1 MPLAR
6 VARFGFPC
14 VHMARP
20 KIRLLLVDDHLV
32 VRVGLRSLLETQ
44 PDMVVVAEAAGGD
57 AALREFERHHPDL
70 TLMDL
75 RMPEMDGAATTA
87 ALRQRHPGARVLVL
101 TTFDTDEDIYRALQA
116 GACGYLLKNTDSEP
130 LLQTIR
136 AVHAGTYRLPAEVAA
151 RLAQRQAAPQL
162 SPREREVLELIVK
175 GRSNKEI
182 GCALGVAEN
191 TVKNHVKVILD
202 KLGVADRT
210 QAATTAIQRGI
221 VRL

>member
-1 MPLAR
+1 
-6 VARFGFPC
+6 
-14 VHMARP
+14 MAKP

-32 VRVGLRSLLETQ
+32 VRIGLRSLLEMQ
-44 PDMVVVAEAAGGD
+44 PDMTVVAEAASG
-57 AALREFERHHPDL
+57 AVALKEFERHQPDL

-75 RMPEMDGAATTA
+75 RMPEMSGAETTA
-87 ALRQRHPGARVLVL
+87 AIRAVAPAARVLVL
-101 TTFDTDEDIYRALQA
+101 TTFDTDEDIFRALQA

-130 LLQTIR
+130 LLKTIR
-136 AVHAGTYRLPAEVAA
+136 SVHAGTYRLPAEVAA
-151 RLAQRQAAPQL
+151 RLAQRQAAPEL

-191 TVKNHVKVILD
+191 TVKNHVKVVLD
-202 KLGVADRT
+202 KLGVQDRT

-221 VRL
+221 VRLN

>member
-1 MPLAR
+1 
-6 VARFGFPC
+6 
-14 VHMARP
+14 MAKP

-32 VRVGLRSLLETQ
+32 VRIGLRSLLEMQ
-44 PDMVVVAEAAGGD
+44 PDLTVVAEAASGA
-57 AALREFERHHPDL
+57 AALKEFARHQPDV

-75 RMPEMDGAATTA
+75 RMPEMDGAETTTA
-87 ALRQRHPGARVLVL
+87 IRALSPEARILVL
-101 TTFDTDEDIYRALQA
+101 TTFDTDEDIFRALQA

-130 LLQTIR
+130 LLKTIR
-136 AVHAGTYRLPAEVAA
+136 AVHAGTYQLPAAVAA
-151 RLAQRQAAPQL
+151 RLAQRQAAPEL
-162 SPREREVLELIVK
+162 SPRERQVLELIVK

-182 GCALGVAEN
+182 GSALGVAEN

-202 KLGVADRT
+202 KLGVQDRT

>member
-1 MPLAR
+1 
-6 VARFGFPC
+6 
-14 VHMARP
+14 MAKP

-32 VRVGLRSLLETQ
+32 VRIGLRSLLEMQ
-44 PDMVVVAEAAGGD
+44 PDMTIVAEAASGT
-57 AALREFERHHPDL
+57 AALKEFERHQPDL

-75 RMPEMDGAATTA
+75 RMPGMGGAETIA
-87 ALRQRHPGARVLVL
+87 AIRASFPAARVLVL
-101 TTFDTDEDIYRALQA
+101 TTFDTDEDIFRALQA

-130 LLQTIR
+130 LLKTIR

-151 RLAQRQAAPQL
+151 RLAQRLAAPEL

-175 GRSNKEI
+175 GRSNKEV
-182 GCALGVAEN
+182 GSALGVAEN

-202 KLGVADRT
+202 KLGVRDRT